1 MVSKVTGNKGFVNVA
16 NGSGRADGRKN
27 QRPVRKVTK
36 YRPPININPGMIIFG
51 FLFVYIIIVIVSYFR
66 SEHIAP
72 YEVSLG
78 SLAVNNTYTGVIIR
92 DEKIVSSNFAGYINY
107 YAREG
112 EKVANN
118 AMVYTVDATGKI
130 NDLINNDSAENV
142 VLSKEDMSE
151 LKTAMA
157 GFSTD
162 FSPVD
167 FFHTYDFKYDI
178 QGTVLKIANYKV
190 LSGIDAYK
198 NGEYSD
204 NINFGY
210 APASGIL
217 VYSVDGYENY
227 TAEDITKSL
236 MNNDEY
242 EKKQFANNDL
252 IADGD
257 PVYKMITA
265 EEWSVIIEIDEAK
278 CRELEELDY
287 INVRFLKNNYTSW
300 AAVSILRQDGT
311 IFARLDFNN
320 SMVTFATDRFV
331 EIELISNAN
340 EGLKIP
346 NSAIVERTFYLIP
359 AEYLTYGDN
368 GNEEGFLRET
378 YTEDGSVSSEFV
390 NATLYALYDDQYYVD
405 EKAFKIGDYIVKPD
419 SDEKYPISKQG
430 KLTGVYNINKGYAD
444 FKQITVLYQN
454 EEYSIVKS
462 NTQYGLS
469 VYDHIVLKG
478 DTVENDEFIYE

>member
-1 MVSKVTGNKGFVNVA
+1 
-16 NGSGRADGRKN
+16 
-27 QRPVRKVTK
+27 
-36 YRPPININPGMIIFG
+36 MIIFG

-72 YEVSLG
+72 YEVTLG

-92 DEKIVSSNFAGYINY
+92 NETIVSSNFAGYINY

-118 AMVYTVDATGKI
+118 AMVYTVDTTGKI
-130 NDLINNDSAENV
+130 NDLISNDSADNV
-142 VLSKEDMSE
+142 VLSDEDLSE
-151 LKTAMA
+151 LKTAMSD
-157 GFSTD
+157 FSSD

-167 FFHTYDFKYDI
+167 YTSTYDFKYDI

-204 NINFGY
+204 NVNFGY
-210 APASGIL
+210 SPASGIL

-227 TAEDITKSL
+227 AAEDITKAL
-236 MNNDEY
+236 MNNEEY
-242 EKKQFANNDL
+242 EKKQFSNNDL

-257 PVYKMITA
+257 PAYKIITA
-265 EEWSVIIEIDEAK
+265 EEWSIVIEIDEAK
-278 CRELEELDY
+278 CRELEDVDY

-300 AAVSILRQDGT
+300 AKVSILRQDGT
-311 IFARLDFNN
+311 IFAKLDFNN

-331 EIELISNAN
+331 EIELISNVD

-359 AEYLTYGDN
+359 EEYLTYGDN
-368 GNEEGFLRET
+368 GNEEGFMREAF
-378 YTEDGSVSSEFV
+378 TEDGSVTQEFV
-390 NATLYALYDDQYYVD
+390 KATLYALYDGQYYVD
-405 EKAFKIGDYIVKPD
+405 EKTFKIGDYIVMPE